1 MPEAGSSTQVMPSKE
16 SNDVLPHV
24 FFFIFACLSKL
35 RARSGARVS
44 GGLEC
49 GGSGGW
55 LGNCGSGGGV
65 AAAAAE
71 WRRRLAKLREISRG
85 GGAAAAAH
93 CVMHAGSCTS
103 NSSVA
108 NSYVYPDDGAASALA
123 QRWRYMVASSSP
135 LGLSIIGR
143 LADVRGAA
151 AGSTKPQESEESM

>member
-1 MPEAGSSTQVMPSKE
+1 M
-16 SNDVLPHV
+16 
-24 FFFIFACLSKL
+24 
-35 RARSGARVS
+35 
-44 GGLEC
+44 
-49 GGSGGW
+49 GW
-55 LGNCGSGGGV
+55 NCGSGGGV

-71 WRRRLAKLREISRG
+71 WRRRRARSCAEKIARRR
-85 GGAAAAAH
+85 AAAAH

-151 AGSTKPQESEESM
+151 AGSTKP

>member
-1 MPEAGSSTQVMPSKE
+1 M
-16 SNDVLPHV
+16 
-24 FFFIFACLSKL
+24 
-35 RARSGARVS
+35 
-44 GGLEC
+44 
-49 GGSGGW
+49 GW
-55 LGNCGSGGGV
+55 NCSSGGGV

-71 WRRRLAKLREISRG
+71 WRRRPRLREIFARWR
-85 GGAAAAAH
+85 AAAAAH

>member
-1 MPEAGSSTQVMPSKE
+1 M
-16 SNDVLPHV
+16 
-24 FFFIFACLSKL
+24 
-35 RARSGARVS
+35 S
-44 GGLEC
+44 GGLDGLELQQRRR
-49 GGSGGW
+49 SG
-55 LGNCGSGGGV
+55 GSGGGV
-65 AAAAAE
+65 AAAAREVARNFAR
-71 WRRRLAKLREISRG
+71 WR
-85 GGAAAAAH
+85 AAAAH

-151 AGSTKPQESEESM
+151 AGSTKP

>member
-1 MPEAGSSTQVMPSKE
+1 MQ
-16 SNDVLPHV
+16 
-24 FFFIFACLSKL
+24 C
-35 RARSGARVS
+35 
-44 GGLEC
+44 C
-49 GGSGGW
+49 
-55 LGNCGSGGGV
+55 GGV

-71 WRRRLAKLREISRG
+71 WRRRRARLREISRG
-85 GGAAAAAH
+85 GGRAAAH

-151 AGSTKPQESEESM
+151 AGSTKP

>member
-1 MPEAGSSTQVMPSKE
+1 MQ
-16 SNDVLPHV
+16 
-24 FFFIFACLSKL
+24 C
-35 RARSGARVS
+35 
-44 GGLEC
+44 C
-49 GGSGGW
+49 
-55 LGNCGSGGGV
+55 GGV

-71 WRRRLAKLREISRG
+71 WRRRRARLREILRG

-151 AGSTKPQESEESM
+151 AGSTKP

>member
-1 MPEAGSSTQVMPSKE
+1 MWRQRWAGWAG
-16 SNDVLPHV
+16 
-24 FFFIFACLSKL
+24 IAAA
-35 RARSGARVS
+35 RRSG
-44 GGLEC
+44 
-49 GGSGGW
+49 GS
-55 LGNCGSGGGV
+55 
-65 AAAAAE
+65 
-71 WRRRLAKLREISRG
+71 G
-85 GGAAAAAH
+85 GGAAAAAREVARNFARRRAAASAH

-151 AGSTKPQESEESM
+151 AGSTKP

>member
-1 MPEAGSSTQVMPSKE
+1 MQQ
-16 SNDVLPHV
+16 
-24 FFFIFACLSKL
+24 
-35 RARSGARVS
+35 R
-44 GGLEC
+44 
-49 GGSGGW
+49 
-55 LGNCGSGGGV
+55 GGV

-71 WRRRLAKLREISRG
+71 RRQRRARLRESSRG

>member
-1 MPEAGSSTQVMPSKE
+1 MQQ
-16 SNDVLPHV
+16 
-24 FFFIFACLSKL
+24 
-35 RARSGARVS
+35 R
-44 GGLEC
+44 
-49 GGSGGW
+49 
-55 LGNCGSGGGV
+55 GGV

-71 WRRRLAKLREISRG
+71 WRRRRARLRRKIARWR
-85 GGAAAAAH
+85 AAAAH

-151 AGSTKPQESEESM
+151 AGSTKP

>member
-1 MPEAGSSTQVMPSKE
+1 MW
-16 SNDVLPHV
+16 
-24 FFFIFACLSKL
+24 
-35 RARSGARVS
+35 S
-44 GGLEC
+44 GGLDGELQC
-49 GGSGGW
+49 
-55 LGNCGSGGGV
+55 CGGV

-71 WRRRLAKLREISRG
+71 WRRRRARLREILRG
-85 GGAAAAAH
+85 GGRAAAAH

-151 AGSTKPQESEESM
+151 AGSTKP